1 MPSLLGLVVVQ
12 IDDGAH
18 SLSLDLGGVVTRLL
32 DLVQVVFV
40 HITGHVLAIEY
51 RAVEIVDLD
60 LLAAADRLDQVI
72 EVLIDQPVS
81 ADQVGNILR
90 GAVVRDEFMC
100 TRHVDA
106 VDVRVPHSWRRRAEI
121 DVFGASFTGHL
132 DDLLAGGAAHDGV
145 IHQHHVLATE
155 LEFDGVEL
163 LAHGLLARSLPR
175 HDESTT
181 DVTVLDEAFAELD
194 AQVVGQFQGSGTA
207 GVRNRDDHVDV
218 VVRALA
224 KDLVGQLL
232 AHAQTRL
239 VDRDAVDDRVR
250 TRQIDVFENARCIFG
265 IGGALAGVQLAVFGD
280 VHRFARRE
288 VANQGEAKH
297 VQGHAFRGDH
307 VLDDFVGVTLAEYD
321 RTDGVR
327 VTETDDAIT
336 GDHCH
341 HGVTTAAAVV
351 HVSHGSEDVFFGGLQ
366 LATLGQ
372 FMSENVEQHF
382 RIGIGVDVAQV
393 RFVDLLGQLL
403 DVGQVAVVRQGNAI
417 RRVDVKRL
425 GFGRSR
431 TARGWITHMA
441 NTHMT
446 DQALHVTLMKHIT
459 DQPVVLAQE

>member
-224 KDLVGQLL
+224 QDLVGQLL

-250 TRQIDVFENARCIFG
+250 TRQVDVFENARCIFG
-265 IGGALAGVQLAVFGD
+265 IGGALTGVQLA
-280 VHRFARRE
+280 
-288 VANQGEAKH
+288 
-297 VQGHAFRGDH
+297 
-307 VLDDFVGVTLAEYD
+307 FVGVTLAEYD

-341 HGVTTAAAVV
+341 HGVTTTATVV
-351 HVSHGSEDVFFGGLQ
+351 HVGYGGEDVFFGGLQ